1 MMDQETRDR
10 LIERAAHALVTV
22 LEEQPWGDLARW
34 VQDSYRH
41 QAAAAIDSLGI
52 EAVPHPFEMYVAE
65 DGHNSFCSRK
75 DLFAIRAA
83 ATEGVA

>member
-1 MMDQETRDR
+1 MDDETRDQ
-10 LIERAAHALVTV
+10 LIERGARALCA
-22 LEEQPWGDLARW
+22 LDEWPWDALTEWA
-34 VQDSYRH
+34 QNQYRLG
-41 QAAAAIDSLGI
+41 AAAVIDAFGI

-83 ATEGVA
+83 KADR